1 MTATITAETKL
12 NTRGA
17 LKLLE
22 EIRAARGVD
31 VTVDASRVEA
41 LGTLALQVLL
51 SARRTWVADGH
62 AFSIGQVSDHMQG
75 ALALTG
81 LNIDALTAEGAA

>member
-22 EIRAARGVD
+22 EIRAARGAD
-31 VTVDASRVEA
+31 VTIDASRVET

-51 SARRTWVADGH
+51 SARRTWDEDGH
-62 AFSIGQVSDHMQG
+62 AFGIGEVSDHMQG

-81 LNIDALTAEGAA
+81 LDIDALTARGAA